1 MKLDIDSSMKIY
13 DMMEEFQY
21 QFPEEDIKKKWNAFK
36 GPKDICELI
45 DAQKALMDKEKSKFE
60 NRMAQEQEEFKTEI
74 EEIDRTIMNFYQYTE
89 IKQHHAV
96 ADMCLTSLSKRFS

>member
-1 MKLDIDSSMKIY
+1 
-13 DMMEEFQY
+13 
-21 QFPEEDIKKKWNAFK
+21 
-36 GPKDICELI
+36 
-45 DAQKALMDKEKSKFE
+45 MDKEKSKFE

-96 ADMCLTSLSKRFS
+96 ADMCQNVNEKLKEFAEKARKFNN